1 METPP
6 TGAVSG
12 GAPRPDGRKTRGE
25 RSETLV
31 EYVRGRILE
40 DIIQAKLKPGEMV
53 QLTAL
58 SNQYEVSRT
67 PVREALALLE
77 REGVVSAIAY
87 KGYLV
92 RPIEPGDVQD
102 IFFMRR
108 VLEGIGIEL
117 ACERLRE
124 DQLEELRGSHPPA
137 GDQMTMEYDH
147 FTRDFHRT
155 IVAAAGS
162 HRLLTTFDDLYN
174 DVRRLQY
181 AGIGTPRPDLIQAEH
196 VEILEALVAR
206 DAALARERMEH
217 HIDQVRSRA
226 LTSWVNGA

>member
-1 METPP
+1 MEMSP
-6 TGAVSG
+6 TGVSLG

-108 VLEGIGIEL
+108 VLEGVGIEL
-117 ACERLRE
+117 ACERLSDE
-124 DQLEELRGSHPPA
+124 QLANLRGSHPPP
-137 GDQMTMEYDH
+137 GDKMTIEYDN
-147 FTRDFHRT
+147 FARDFHRT

-162 HRLLTTFDDLYN
+162 HRLLATFDELYN

-196 VEILEALVAR
+196 VEIFEALEKR
-206 DAALARERMEH
+206 DGALARQRMED

-226 LTSWVNGA
+226 LNSWVNGT

>member
-1 METPP
+1 MEQQRSAPP
-6 TGAVSG
+6 GSG
-12 GAPRPDGRKTRGE
+12 PRPDGRKTRGA
-25 RSETLV
+25 RTETLV

-108 VLEGIGIEL
+108 VLEGVGIEL
-117 ACERLRE
+117 ACDRLLDE
-124 DQLEELRGSHPPA
+124 QIDQLRGSHAPL
-137 GDQMTMEYDH
+137 GETMTIEYDNYAQ
-147 FTRDFHRT
+147 DFHRT
-155 IVAAAGS
+155 IIAAAGS
-162 HRLLTTFDDLYN
+162 HRLLTTFDELYN

-181 AGIGTPRPDLIQAEH
+181 AGIGSPRPDLIEAEH
-196 VEILEALVAR
+196 QEILDALANR
-206 DAALARERMEH
+206 DAALARQRLEH